1 MIADQLQHVT
11 GVPVAG
17 QVFFAQVGSF
27 ARGLGHVQP
36 TVLAVSL
43 SVLAFLLLLRWRWP
57 RLPGPLLAV
66 LLTTV
71 AVAAFRRAGWA
82 SSGRSRPG
90 CPRCSCPPFIRNR
103 CASCCCPR
111 LRC

>member
-1 MIADQLQHVT
+1 MITDQLQHVT

-36 TVLAVSL
+36 TVLALSL

-57 RLPGPLLAV
+57 RLPGPLLAG
-66 LLTTV
+66 LGPGNQFPG
-71 AVAAFRRAGWA
+71 VAAVG
-82 SSGRSRPG
+82 PG
-90 CPRCSCPPFIRNR
+90 ELDLPLGQHC
-103 CASCCCPR
+103 
-111 LRC
+111 